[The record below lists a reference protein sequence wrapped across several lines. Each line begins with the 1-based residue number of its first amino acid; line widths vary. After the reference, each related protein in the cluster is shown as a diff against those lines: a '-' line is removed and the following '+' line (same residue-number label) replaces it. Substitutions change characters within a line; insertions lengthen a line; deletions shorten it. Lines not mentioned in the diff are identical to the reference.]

1 MQTDITFLPRVGLYT
16 RRKAAQAAAPTD
28 PNPKA
33 RINAWVNAN
42 GRRFYVVTAT
52 AITIA
57 QLAYCN
63 TYNRLPAGQIPNLYP
78 AALDALNAERARVL
92 NACRAVDDWDEMTSA
107 QLQDL
112 YNAQPYPQA
121 YCDYDKTSA
130 TANN

>member
-1 MQTDITFLPRVGLYT
+1 MKTDITFLPRIGLYT

-42 GRRFYVVTAT
+42 GRRCYVVTAS
-52 AITIA
+52 AMTIA

-63 TYNRLPAGQIPNLYP
+63 TYNRLPAGQLPNLYP

-92 NACRAVDDWDEMTSA
+92 NACRAVDDWDEMTSK
-107 QLQDL
+107 QLRAIYKQ
-112 YNAQPYPQA
+112 Q
-121 YCDYDKTSA
+121 K
-130 TANN
+130 